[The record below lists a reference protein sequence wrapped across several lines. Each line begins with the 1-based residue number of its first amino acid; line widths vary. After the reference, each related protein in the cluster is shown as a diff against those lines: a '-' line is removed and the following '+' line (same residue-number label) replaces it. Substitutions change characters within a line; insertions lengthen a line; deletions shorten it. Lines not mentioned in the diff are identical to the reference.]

1 MNEDILKEV
10 AIFKAIKG
18 RLFGKL
24 LGKSYRFMS
33 EIASEYLQGI
43 GYKNFRIGHAV
54 ALLHIDLEGTNINN
68 LSNKVCV
75 TKQAMSKLIKELQA
89 EGYVTV
95 EKDQTDARALI
106 VRHSEKGIK
115 ALIDWKRAMEYVNEK
130 FKEILGADKLEM
142 LRGILYELVDH
153 YEASTQYNKAND
165 LSYAIMRKDSL
176 VFQPEEELN
185 KN

>member
-10 AIFKAIKG
+10 AVFKATKG

-24 LGKSYRFMS
+24 LSKSYRFMS

-54 ALLHIDLEGTNINN
+54 ALLHIDLEGTNINT
-68 LSNKVCV
+68 LSNKACI
-75 TKQAMSKLIKELQA
+75 TKQAMSKLIKELQN

-95 EKDQTDARALI
+95 EKDLTDARALI
-106 VRHSEKGIK
+106 VRHSAKGVQ
-115 ALIDWKRAMEYVNEK
+115 ALIDWKRCMEYVNEK
-130 FKEILGADKLEM
+130 FKEILGSDKLET
-142 LRGILYELVDH
+142 LREILYELVDH

-165 LSYAIMRKDSL
+165 LRHAMMRKDSMIL
-176 VFQPEEELN
+176 DDFD

>member
-10 AIFKAIKG
+10 AVLKATKE

-24 LGKSYRFMS
+24 LSKSSRFMS
-33 EIASEYLQGI
+33 EITSEYLTGI

-75 TKQAMSKLIKELQA
+75 TKQAMSKLIKELQT

-106 VRHSEKGIK
+106 VRHSAKGIQ
-115 ALIDWKRAMEYVNEK
+115 ALIDWKRCMEYVNEK
-130 FKEILGADKLEM
+130 FKEILGTNKLET
-142 LRGILYELVDH
+142 LREILLELVDH
-153 YEASTQYNKAND
+153 YEASTQYNKGNG
-165 LSYAIMRKDSL
+165 LRHVMMRKDSL
-176 VFQPEEELN
+176 ILDGFN